1 MENKPLNFVL
11 EWKLTVWFSL
21 TVVGLV
27 AVNGKMLNKL
37 SILTRHHAITEG
49 TGHGFFALDA

>member
-1 MENKPLNFVL
+1 MENKPLHLVL

-21 TVVGLV
+21 TGTDLV
-27 AVNGKMLNKL
+27 AVNGAMLNKL